1 MLVWAV
7 AAALVV
13 GLFLR
18 FSVFDFMI
26 VEGRSMLPT
35 LKSGSVVVV
44 LKTAYGL
51 RIPGTAHYLIRWSQ
65 PKLGDIVVF
74 LTPSGETA
82 VKRCTGLLGEQ
93 QFFAEGDNPGLSVDS
108 RNYGFILTDRI
119 IGKVW
124 SYKTGITLPA
134 PEIQLA
140 KRSQGL
146 LHRRIVAL
154 VYASFAPFRCWTV
167 P

>member
-1 MLVWAV
+1 
-7 AAALVV
+7 
-13 GLFLR
+13 
-18 FSVFDFMI
+18 MI

-35 LKSGSVVVV
+35 LKSGSIVVV

-51 RIPGTAHYLIRWSQ
+51 RIPGTTHYLIRWSQ

-82 VKRCTGLLGEQ
+82 VKRCTGLLGGQ

-124 SYKTGITLPA
+124 SYKAGITLST
-134 PEIQLA
+134 PETQLA
-140 KRSQGL
+140 SRSKGL
-146 LHRRIVAL
+146 LHRRIAAL
-154 VYASFAPFRCWTV
+154 ISASLAPLRRWAI